1 MRLQRELVRLAGRL
15 AAMAALLWLVFGV
28 LFGLCA
34 MPNDQMSPRLY
45 AGDLIL
51 YYRQIRTLHDRD
63 VVVARA
69 DGETVVARVVA
80 RGGDTLEITGG
91 TLRVNGSTVFE
102 NEIFYSTDAY
112 EGGTTYPLTLEQDE
126 VFLLCDHREGAKDS
140 RWFGPVTT
148 HDVKGKVITV
158 LRRSRL

>member
-1 MRLQRELVRLAGRL
+1 M
-15 AAMAALLWLVFGV
+15 
-28 LFGLCA
+28 
-34 MPNDQMSPRLY
+34 
-45 AGDLIL
+45 
-51 YYRQIRTLHDRD
+51 
-63 VVVARA
+63 
-69 DGETVVARVVA
+69 ARVVA